1 MNARPAERSL
11 LAETF
16 AAQKLWV
23 WQKRLG
29 LQDWKVTLHVVRLTE
44 LKPKTLGNI
53 HWDRTTK
60 TASVNIL
67 DPADYKLPLPAIL
80 DDLEFTVVH
89 ELIHLHLSSLPR
101 NEASRTAEE
110 EAANR
115 IAEALLAL
123 ERRK

>member
-29 LQDWKVTLHVVRLTE
+29 LQDWKVTLHVVRL
-44 LKPKTLGNI
+44 
-53 HWDRTTK
+53 